1 MSVKT
6 RTLVAISIDA
16 IFLPAI
22 VQACSVCFA
31 GDDDALTHAFNWSV
45 GFLLAAP
52 YMIAG
57 TIAACLVIAYRRAAA
72 KQSVL
77 AELKEQEAINPLI
90 WTQEESAR

>member
-1 MSVKT
+1 MWMKI
-6 RTLVAISIDA
+6 RILVAFSISPI
-16 IFLPAI
+16 LRPAI

-57 TIAACLVIAYRRAAA
+57 TIAACLVIAYRRAVA

-77 AELKEQEAINPLI
+77 TELEVKKAINPII
-90 WTQEESAR
+90 WSQEESAK

>member
-1 MSVKT
+1 MFVKT
-6 RTLVAISIDA
+6 KILLTISIGA
-16 IFLPAI
+16 IFQPAL
-22 VQACSVCFA
+22 VQACSVCFS

-72 KQSVL
+72 QQSVL
-77 AELKEQEAINPLI
+77 AQLKEQEAINPLI